1 MKTTVKMMSAILLL
15 AFSFSYI
22 ACEKSDSGSGSNL
35 TVLTGPSGENQ
46 TIAANIDDNGVLTFN
61 AQMLMAEGGNPLH
74 NYTWTLVSSS
84 NPPVSLRISP
94 LTGVVTWNGTS
105 TEGLTRGGY
114 TTFNVEVS
122 DGDATKK
129 GNIDIHVTDYSISPW
144 AILQQLSTPFTL
156 MDGVR
161 GEKYAASLF
170 VMGGNPPY
178 SWHLDETYTG
188 SNDLTMAELTVDNAS
203 GVVYGTVNPNFAGS
217 QIKFRATVT
226 DNAGGSSKGIYI
238 INLE

>member
-61 AQMLMAEGGNPLH
+61 AQMLMAEGGNPLR
-74 NYTWTLVSSS
+74 NYDWSLVASG
-84 NPPVSLRISP
+84 NPPVQLRIAP
-94 LTGVVTWNGTS
+94 LTGVVTWNGSLT
-105 TEGLTRGGY
+105 TGLTRGKT
-114 TTFNVEVS
+114 TTFQVEVS
-122 DGDATKK
+122 DGDAIRK
-129 GNIDIHVTDYSISPW
+129 GTINIKVDSNSCAPIALV
-144 AILQQLSTPFTL
+144 QQLSTPFTL

-161 GEKYAASLF
+161 GEKYAASLY
-170 VMGGNPPY
+170 VMGGVPPY